1 MKNRTEPTTR
11 GPLETDK
18 DHSIDTTHQS
28 SRKQSVSNKN
38 ESVGIQAGSGKKS
51 NQEKPDRRK

>member
-1 MKNRTEPTTR
+1 MKNRTESTER
-11 GPLETDK
+11 GPQQLDK

-38 ESVGIQAGSGKKS
+38 ESGGIQAGSGKKS
-51 NQEKPDRRK
+51 NQQKPGRRK